1 MKDIIKFMLYFCR
14 DVSFWL
20 CLDVRSLL
28 MALVMTVA
36 SIHTHIQYDQ
46 EQPPREIL
54 NTQNFWFRNSLTTKL
69 LAFERN
75 EKVFDWHIVR
85 SIVQCYVQFHFDIFS
100 GLFSSLNQSPKN
112 LVQLQCVCW
121 LDVCAM
127 PLGKHLPIRNWKEH
141 ISSWVRKIFFAS
153 QCWIELTSSSILQ
166 LCDRNVCRMLQK
178 ELKKSGKM
186 KNQFY

>member
-1 MKDIIKFMLYFCR
+1 MTLSGC
-14 DVSFWL
+14 SFIAHGS
-20 CLDVRSLL
+20 CDDSRFY
-28 MALVMTVA
+28 T
-36 SIHTHIQYDQ
+36 HTQYDQ

-75 EKVFDWHIVR
+75 EKVQEKVFDWHIVR

-121 LDVCAM
+121 LGVCAM

-141 ISSWVRKIFFAS
+141 ISSWVRKIFCQPMLNWAHK
-153 QCWIELTSSSILQ
+153 LQ
-166 LCDRNVCRMLQK
+166 YFTVMWQK
-178 ELKKSGKM
+178 CV
-186 KNQFY
+186 